1 MFVIDAQDDYI
12 DALAKLNLT
21 VKKAY
26 KVNPKIKFEVFIHKV
41 DGVSDDFKMES
52 QRDIATVSLQI
63 HLKNSIIHDNF
74 VFQRASDDLQDVGLD
89 NINLSFHLT
98 SIYDHSIFEAFSK
111 VVQKLIPQ
119 LSTLENL
126 LNILITNSGI
136 EKAFLFDV
144 VSKIYIATDYAPV
157 DMQTYELCC
166 DMIDVVIDLSDI
178 YGLTSEEKMNQ
189 EQTAFDEQSSSL
201 IKLNNNTVLYLKEVN
216 KFLALVCI
224 LREENFNRQ
233 GMTD

>member
-1 MFVIDAQDDYI
+1 M
-12 DALAKLNLT
+12 
-21 VKKAY
+21 
-26 KVNPKIKFEVFIHKV
+26 
-41 DGVSDDFKMES
+41 SDDFKIES
-52 QRDIATVSLQI
+52 QRDI
-63 HLKNSIIHDNF
+63 H
-74 VFQRASDDLQDVGLD
+74 QRASDDLQDSGLD
-89 NINLSFHLT
+89 IHLSFHLT

-119 LSTLENL
+119 LATLEHL

-144 VSKIYIATDYAPV
+144 VSKIYIATDSAPV

-178 YGLTSEEKMNQ
+178 YGLSSEERAQ
-189 EQTAFDEQSSSL
+189 EQTAFDSHSSSL
-201 IKLNNNTVLYLKEVN
+201 IKLNNSTILYLKEVN

-224 LREENFNRQ
+224 LREENFTRQ
-233 GMTD
+233 GMVTRNFFL